1 MTFYLGERIKTVKHG
16 FESTTQ
22 YDSTVRISFSK
33 KTGPEIH
40 HHVVG
45 SWKDKN
51 KQQATTSSSSST
63 RDERHHQS
71 SGGGGFIVAY
81 IPGTEVKDPKR
92 LEKDTF

>member
-1 MTFYLGERIKTVKHG
+1 MALSQLLSV
-16 FESTTQ
+16 
-22 YDSTVRISFSK
+22 VRISFSEN
-33 KTGPEIH
+33 TGPEI

-63 RDERHHQS
+63 RDERHQQS